1 MNIMYLRKI
10 GGKLKAIL
18 SPASKS
24 VIQEVEGLS
33 VGSETIIEGS
43 IEIRKRGGEINI
55 GEKSLISG
63 IITTETEYSKVNIGN
78 NVYIGGRSLLDCVCS
93 ITIEDDVLIS
103 YECII
108 QDSDNH
114 STNYNLRKKDTA
126 DWMNNQY
133 HNWETTPQRPIK
145 LLKGCWLGAR
155 VIILKGVTVGRGAV
169 VGAGSVVTKNVSDW
183 TIVAGNPAR
192 FIRDIPLNERE
203 Q

>member
-63 IITTETEYSKVNIGN
+63 IITTETEYSKVNI
-78 NVYIGGRSLLDCVCS
+78 
-93 ITIEDDVLIS
+93 
-103 YECII
+103 
-108 QDSDNH
+108 
-114 STNYNLRKKDTA
+114 
-126 DWMNNQY
+126 
-133 HNWETTPQRPIK
+133 
-145 LLKGCWLGAR
+145 
-155 VIILKGVTVGRGAV
+155 
-169 VGAGSVVTKNVSDW
+169 
-183 TIVAGNPAR
+183 
-192 FIRDIPLNERE
+192 
-203 Q
+203 